1 MYDHFCEAAESV
13 LNQTY
18 NNVELV
24 VIVDG
29 TPDVY
34 DKILEDYDNHE
45 DMIISCNDENVGLL
59 QSRNRGAE
67 LATGDVVAF
76 IDDDA
81 IADEEWIERLVD
93 AYENQNAIATGGKM
107 TPEWIAGKPS
117 FLPEEFYWLI
127 GVTHR
132 GFADGAGEVRNT
144 FGSNISFRT
153 NLFEELGGFNVNI
166 GGRKGDKNLQGGETE
181 LCARMRTEY
190 DKGIWYVPEAE
201 VAHKVFQYRTKVG
214 WLLDRAF
221 WQGYSKRAMETL
233 LDHNDDE
240 EVEFLTRLITDFTL
254 LRIRNII
261 QSPSIARI
269 TQLVML
275 WVFTTTVGIGYLY
288 GYSKY

>member
-45 DMIISCNDENVGLL
+45 DMIISCNNENVGLL

-117 FLPEEFYWLI
+117 FLPVEFYWLI

-132 GFADGAGEVRNT
+132 GLVDGSGEVRNT

-153 NLFEELGGFNVNI
+153 SLFEELGVFNISI
-166 GGRKGDKNLQGGETE
+166 GGRKDDKNL
-181 LCARMRTEY
+181 
-190 DKGIWYVPEAE
+190 
-201 VAHKVFQYRTKVG
+201 
-214 WLLDRAF
+214 
-221 WQGYSKRAMETL
+221 
-233 LDHNDDE
+233 
-240 EVEFLTRLITDFTL
+240 
-254 LRIRNII
+254 
-261 QSPSIARI
+261 
-269 TQLVML
+269 
-275 WVFTTTVGIGYLY
+275 
-288 GYSKY
+288 